1 VVEENWCVLHLLPLV
16 VHSLTLSQ
24 ILVSRVLSGVFGGP
38 LCLAVSLH
46 LNLFPILDFHGLIFE
61 GNIVHHLNWI
71 HRAIFDLLL
80 ISLGTDLVGIGIGFV
95 LVVLDS

>member
-1 VVEENWCVLHLLPLV
+1 MVEEYWCVLHLLPLV

-61 GNIVHHLNWI
+61 GNIIHLNWL
-71 HRAIFDLLL
+71 HGAILNLLL

-95 LVVLDS
+95 LVALDS